1 MMCFFIAKVGG
12 IVSKHKTQAAA
23 EIEVWIFKLKQ
34 ASERAFF
41 MSGEKTMQ
49 ENTLPWVIKLVP
61 AVVGA
66 ILALVLS
73 GDIDKEGKIQVTLG
87 LIGKFLFSVSVSL
100 YGGAAFIEYYELNQY
115 SHMAQGFVMLI
126 FAVFGLLTIGI
137 VYQSIALMQ
146 GKSIAEVI
154 TEVKAAFVAI
164 IGGGKWN

>member
-1 MMCFFIAKVGG
+1 
-12 IVSKHKTQAAA
+12 
-23 EIEVWIFKLKQ
+23 
-34 ASERAFF
+34 

-87 LIGKFLFSVSVSL
+87 VIGKFLFSVSVSL
-100 YGGAAFIEYYELNQY
+100 YGGSAFIEYYELSKY

-154 TEVKAAFVAI
+154 AEVKSAFIAI
-164 IGGGKWN
+164 IGGGK

>member
-1 MMCFFIAKVGG
+1 MAYVAMN
-12 IVSKHKTQAAA
+12 
-23 EIEVWIFKLKQ
+23 
-34 ASERAFF
+34 
-41 MSGEKTMQ
+41 EKTMQ

-73 GDIDKEGKIQVTLG
+73 GDIDKDGKIQVTLG
-87 LIGKFLFSVSVSL
+87 VIGKFLFSVSVSL

-164 IGGGKWN
+164 IGGGK